1 MQERKTL
8 RLGLALRLAMAT
20 LSLGAV
26 PALAVEN
33 LLPRRKKSGRRPP
46 LCIFGVCAG
55 KSGARGE
62 RERESF

>member
-8 RLGLALRLAMAT
+8 RLGLALLLAMAT

-26 PALAVEN
+26 PALAAGN
-33 LLPRRKKSGRRPP
+33 LLPRRRKSSRRLP
-46 LCIFGVCAG
+46 LCIFGACAG

-62 RERESF
+62 RE